1 MVQQKWIW
9 LVSVRTPVQSLVSL
23 SGLRIWHCCELWCR
37 RGLDPMLLW
46 HRPVAAATI
55 WPPSLGTSICLGC
68 GLKKQKTNKTPQH
81 FPQQPFKRN
90 INEFQRARSYCFL
103 LSADGNNH
111 KTKSYSVKGYPRET
125 RYHLV

>member
-1 MVQQKWIW
+1 MK
-9 LVSVRTPVQSLVSL
+9 
-23 SGLRIWHCCELWCR
+23 
-37 RGLDPMLLW
+37 
-46 HRPVAAATI
+46 A
-55 WPPSLGTSICLGC
+55 ICLRNNLQETEP
-68 GLKKQKTNKTPQH
+68 LKPA
-81 FPQQPFKRN
+81 FKRN